1 MDAVILHHVIPASK
15 FTDNELYLMKTI
27 ILDYAENHAGIGSKD
42 IPMTDRFRS
51 KIKNVFPQFDNAGQ
65 TLSL

>member
-1 MDAVILHHVIPASK
+1 
-15 FTDNELYLMKTI
+15 MKTI

-42 IPMTDRFRS
+42 IPMTERFRS
-51 KIKNVFPQFDNAGQ
+51 KIKNVFPQLDNAGQ